1 MRISDWS
8 SDVCSSDLPDAEHVE
23 RDEDQRWLVP
33 DHTWHRR
40 NYEHAI
46 MHYIAT
52 GDDDKAADIE
62 TAFRDSNAVLLDAD
76 SWPAFVEY
84 MRLFFSKGGQL
95 AKLKML
101 AEKHP
106 TNARVI
112 EYLARAYRELGEDRA
127 SAESFLAADELEA
140 DTEKKISLLG
150 NAVDVAVEK
159 DRKST
164 RLNSSH

>member
-1 MRISDWS
+1 
-8 SDVCSSDLPDAEHVE
+8 
-23 RDEDQRWLVP
+23 
-33 DHTWHRR
+33 
-40 NYEHAI
+40 

-127 SAESFLAADELEA
+127 SAESFFAELGRASCRER
-140 DTEKKISLLG
+140 
-150 NAVDVAVEK
+150 VCQYV
-159 DRKST
+159 
-164 RLNSSH
+164 